1 MINFQVECHPLLNQQ
16 KLIDF
21 CTDRHVAVTAY
32 SPLARADSGL
42 FTNPKVKA
50 IADKHNKSPAQVLI
64 RYQIERNVIVIPK
77 STNSTRIQENFDVFD
92 FSLTVDEMKQL
103 NSLNSN
109 KRINPE
115 TIAKNH
121 KYYPFNEPF

>member
-1 MINFQVECHPLLNQQ
+1 MLNQQ

-64 RYQIERNVIVIPK
+64 RYQIERDVVVIPK
-77 STNSTRIQENFDVFD
+77 STHNNRIEENFNVFD
-92 FSLTVDEMKQL
+92 FTLTQEDVKKIEENL
-103 NSLNSN
+103 NIVKDIILEN
-109 KRINPE
+109 
-115 TIAKNH
+115 
-121 KYYPFNEPF
+121 